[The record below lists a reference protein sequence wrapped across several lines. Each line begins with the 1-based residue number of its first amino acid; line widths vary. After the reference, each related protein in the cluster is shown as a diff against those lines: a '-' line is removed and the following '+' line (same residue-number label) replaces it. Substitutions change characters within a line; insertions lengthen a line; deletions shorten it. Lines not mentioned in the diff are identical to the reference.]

1 MKTKFWICTILNAN
15 TKSYSFL
22 RLLLPL
28 PSRRTL
34 HSVLST
40 VHFAAGINV
49 HMFGALQHP
58 LQKMS
63 DRDRYCCLLFD
74 EMLERMSVSIR
85 SLTALRVLR
94 TMEQRKSNI
103 GNILYFSWSVVY
115 IEIGSSQLLTTS
127 FVEALRLTS

>member
-1 MKTKFWICTILNAN
+1 
-15 TKSYSFL
+15 
-22 RLLLPL
+22 
-28 PSRRTL
+28 
-34 HSVLST
+34 
-40 VHFAAGINV
+40 
-49 HMFGALQHP
+49 
-58 LQKMS
+58 
-63 DRDRYCCLLFD
+63 
-74 EMLERMSVSIR
+74 MLERMSVSIR

>member
-1 MKTKFWICTILNAN
+1 
-15 TKSYSFL
+15 
-22 RLLLPL
+22 
-28 PSRRTL
+28 
-34 HSVLST
+34 
-40 VHFAAGINV
+40 
-49 HMFGALQHP
+49 MFGALQHP

-85 SLTALRVLR
+85 SLTELRVLR